1 MDQLEALGAE
11 CFDIGVK
18 RLDGTMILR
27 EGWGAKQVLK
37 SLLWLRR
44 ENFNRGHIYVRPAGA
59 HGLSLVDDLKAD
71 TLVRM
76 KADGFAPAAAVETS
90 PGNFQA
96 WLKHGEVL
104 DEATSTRAAKLLAER
119 YGGDPGSADWRHFGR
134 LAGFTNPKPNRRL
147 ESGLQPF
154 ARLLEAS
161 GQVYRQAPLF
171 IAEVRATLVG
181 EGAMVGG
188 AAQDGVGQGA
198 PELPPIK
205 PLAEFHDDPHYGG
218 DLHRADMAWARHA
231 AAMGLSAS
239 EIRAALMEARDLAKK
254 GSIKRQR
261 EYAERTAG
269 KAIRQVE

>member
-18 RLDGTMILR
+18 RVDGTMVLR

-44 ENFNRGHIYVRPAGA
+44 ENLNRGHIYVPPAGV

-71 TLVRM
+71 TFVRM
-76 KADGFAPAAAVETS
+76 KADGFAPAAVVETS

-104 DEATSTRAAKLLAER
+104 DEITSTRAAKLLAER

-134 LAGFTNPKPNRRL
+134 LAGFTNPKPSRRL
-147 ESGLQPF
+147 V
-154 ARLLEAS
+154 EAS
-161 GQVYRQAPLF
+161 GQVYRQASQF
-171 IAEVRATLVG
+171 IAEVRAALAG
-181 EGAMVGG
+181 EGATVGG
-188 AAQDGVGQGA
+188 GAEDRAGEGA
-198 PELPPIK
+198 PDLPPLK
-205 PLAEFHDDPHYGG
+205 PLAEFHTDARYDG
-218 DLHRADMAWARHA
+218 DLHRADLAWARHA

-239 EIRAALMEARDLAKK
+239 EIRAMIMEARDLAKK
-254 GSIKRQR
+254 GSTKRQR
-261 EYAERTAG
+261 EYAERTAS
-269 KAIRQVE
+269 KAIRQAE